1 MSTDIRQQTT
11 IQRDVSTTHFYIL
24 NGVVDASL
32 RGIMLKIINLLIF
45 STLHIFA
52 PRNENHFMSGDLFR
66 NKYRIDSARADW
78 HDYNHGYY
86 FITICTNKREHFF
99 GEIHDHKMAFSTL
112 GNFANSYIDKI
123 NVMYKDVQILS
134 HVVMPNHVHLIV
146 DVDNTVKRY
155 TRKRKAKNNIDTNE
169 DMSKIS
175 KRCGRLSNIVSKY
188 KSSVTTFALKNDIP
202 FMWQSRFHD
211 RIIRDYKEF
220 ENVDN
225 YIKNNVFN
233 WNDDEYRH
241 SLP

>member
-1 MSTDIRQQTT
+1 
-11 IQRDVSTTHFYIL
+11 
-24 NGVVDASL
+24 
-32 RGIMLKIINLLIF
+32 
-45 STLHIFA
+45 
-52 PRNENHFMSGDLFR
+52 
-66 NKYRIDSARADW
+66 
-78 HDYNHGYY
+78 
-86 FITICTNKREHFF
+86 
-99 GEIHDHKMAFSTL
+99 
-112 GNFANSYIDKI
+112 
-123 NVMYKDVQILS
+123 
-134 HVVMPNHVHLIV
+134 MPNHVHLIV